1 MISCDQALELISAR
15 LDAPLSPEEERK
27 LQAHLAQCADCRALL
42 ADFNEMETVFPTL
55 NAPVPE
61 GLCQS
66 VLDQIHAEKVVPL
79 PTRSASRRWKQWAAS
94 AAVFAVVLLGV
105 GTFGL
110 DQLADLAGSG
120 MSADTAIQDN
130 QAAQAGAAEP
140 EANTD
145 LTPNTGAT
153 QEIAPAQGS
162 GSTGNTG
169 ADESGTQSEAETTSP
184 QTGNTTS
191 PTEGGDKSG
200 SASMQ
205 NSLPPDTPTAHTETP
220 AATQAPQTTPPPQNS
235 LDTFGV
241 EPAGLPYIANR
252 QGELTL
258 EQAYEAVFAAL
269 GGYERYPDSV
279 LEEGI
284 LSGSGTGTEEALTL
298 RSTGLSGNG
307 RYYTFC
313 LEQNGETVN
322 EYAVSLQDGTVLMC
336 RDESLLEGLTSQDAA
351 WADAQRAYEEGQQRY
366 YDTINNP

>member
-15 LDAPLSPEEERK
+15 LDAPLSPEEERE

-66 VLDQIHAEKVVPL
+66 VLEQIHAEKVVPL
-79 PTRSASRRWKQWAAS
+79 PTRPASRRWKQWAAS

-110 DQLADLAGSG
+110 DQLADRASSG
-120 MSADTAIQDN
+120 MTTGAAVQDN
-130 QAAQAGAAEP
+130 QSAQGGAAELEP
-140 EANTD
+140 NTS
-145 LTPNTGAT
+145 LTPNTGAAK
-153 QEIAPAQGS
+153 EIAPPQGS

-169 ADESGTQSEAETTSP
+169 ADESATQSEAETTSP
-184 QTGNTTS
+184 QTGNTAS
-191 PTEGGDKSG
+191 PTEDGDKSG
-200 SASMQ
+200 SASVQ
-205 NSLPPDTPTAHTETP
+205 NSLPPDTPTANTETP
-220 AATQAPQTTPPPQNS
+220 AVTQAPQTTPPPQNS

-241 EPAGLPYIANR
+241 EPAGLPYTANR

-269 GGYERYPDSV
+269 GGNERYPDAV

-284 LSGSGTGTEEALTL
+284 LSGSGTEEALTL

-307 RYYTFC
+307 KYYTFC
-313 LEQNGETVN
+313 LEQNGETIN
-322 EYAVSLQDGTVLMC
+322 EYAVSLQDGTVLTC
-336 RDESLLEGLTSQDAA
+336 RDESLLEGLTPQNPA